1 MASTSSK
8 SSAKSSTSNTPL
20 SNIVL
25 SASDMENP
33 EQFVGLL
40 NQSLTN
46 MYQSL
51 IQLQG
56 TTGPV
61 TMQSGLDMNGTT
73 ITNVATP
80 KSPSSGDVVTHGFAE
95 QTYSPTA
102 MSKALEAGGSNPLQS
117 YRRMNDNNQR
127 EQSSSFLNDITN
139 TAPTANNST
148 ILAGS
153 ASGGFIPVTV
163 TAGTFSR
170 VDGSQVSYPALS
182 VSLPLPTSG
191 ESVYYVYIQRR
202 ASVLFVNLTAY
213 TSDTWQNRLA
223 SSGDGNT
230 LVAVITLTTSGLDTV
245 NSAGGGTSPVSG
257 AKVRQFARL

>member
-1 MASTSSK
+1 MP
-8 SSAKSSTSNTPL
+8 NTPL
-20 SNIVL
+20 SNITL
-25 SASDMENP
+25 SASDMEDP
-33 EQFVGLL
+33 HQFTGVL
-40 NQSLTN
+40 NTIFTN
-46 MYQSL
+46 MYQSI

-56 TTGPV
+56 STGPV
-61 TMQSGLDMNGTT
+61 TFPSGVDMQNTS

-95 QTYSPTA
+95 SNYSPQA
-102 MSKALEAGGSNPLQS
+102 MSKALDAGGTNPLQS

-127 EQSSSFLNDITN
+127 EQSSSFLNDIAN
-139 TAPTANNST
+139 TAPTANNSA

-153 ASGGFIPVTV
+153 ASGGFIPITV

-170 VDGSQVSYPALS
+170 VDGSQVSYPALT
-182 VSLPLPTSG
+182 VSLPLPATG

-213 TSDTWQNRLA
+213 TADTWQNRLA

-230 LVAVITLTTSGLDTV
+230 LVAVIVLSTSGLDAT
-245 NSAGGGTSPVSG
+245 NSAGGGTPPVTG